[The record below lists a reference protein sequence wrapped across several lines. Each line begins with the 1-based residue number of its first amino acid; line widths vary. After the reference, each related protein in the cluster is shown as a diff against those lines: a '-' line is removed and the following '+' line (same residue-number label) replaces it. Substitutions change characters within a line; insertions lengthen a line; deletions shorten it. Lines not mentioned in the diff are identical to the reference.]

1 MTSFVVYP
9 DAALSQ
15 CAQPRPVDDAL
26 RATGDRLLQAARG
39 VAAYGLAAA
48 HLGAAEP
55 VVVISVGPDLSLR
68 DYRLLFNPKVLRVA
82 EEQEVGTEGSVSL
95 PGVEVAIERPVWAE
109 IAFDDADG
117 VPQCKIYEGFVA
129 RVVLHEIEQLNG
141 EFFLSNLSRL
151 KRDAALR
158 KFQKAQ
164 RG

>member
-1 MTSFVVYP
+1 MVYP
-9 DAALSQ
+9 DAVLSIS
-15 CAQPRPVDDAL
+15 AEPRPVDDGL
-26 RATGDRLLQAARG
+26 RSVGQRLLQAASA
-39 VAAYGLAAA
+39 VSAYGLAAA
-48 HLGAAEP
+48 HIGAAEP
-55 VVVISVGPDLSLR
+55 VVVISVGPDLAPR

-82 EEQEVGTEGSVSL
+82 EQQEVGTEGSVSL
-95 PGVEVAIERPVWAE
+95 PGIETAIERPVWAE

-129 RVVLHEIEQLNG
+129 RVVLHEIEQMNG
-141 EFFLSNLSRL
+141 TFFLANLSRL

>member
-1 MTSFVVYP
+1 MSEFVVYP
-9 DAALSQ
+9 DVVLSE
-15 CAQPRPVDDAL
+15 CAQPRPVDETL
-26 RATGDRLLQAARG
+26 RAVGERLLQAARG
-39 VAAYGLAAA
+39 VSAYGLAAA
-48 HLGAAEP
+48 HIGAADP
-55 VVVISVGPDLSLR
+55 VVVISVGPDLSPR
-68 DYRLLFNPKVLRVA
+68 DYRLLYNPKVLRVA
-82 EEQEVGTEGSVSL
+82 DEQEAGTEGSVSL

-141 EFFLSNLSRL
+141 VFFLSNLSRL
-151 KRDAALR
+151 KRDSALR

>member
-1 MTSFVVYP
+1 MTDFVLYP
-9 DAALSQ
+9 DVALSQ
-15 CAQPRPVDDAL
+15 GAEPRLVDDAL
-26 RATGDRLLQAARG
+26 RATGDQLLRAARD

-48 HLGAAEP
+48 HMGTPEP

-82 EEQEVGTEGSVSL
+82 EEQEAGTEGSVSL

-109 IAFDDADG
+109 VAFDDADG
-117 VPQCKIYEGFVA
+117 VPQCKVYEGFVA

-141 EFFLSNLSRL
+141 VFFLSNLSRL
-151 KRDAALR
+151 KREAALR